1 MPVKVW
7 NYIGQKI
14 GVLRVGF
21 LPGVLFLALVMGMRL
36 SGALQLLEW
45 RVLDRLLQIA
55 PPEPLDPRVVLV
67 VIDEPTIQAAGTYP
81 ISDLQL
87 ARMLIKIHQ
96 CEPRVIGL
104 DLFRDLPVEP
114 GYDKLATAF
123 QGMENLIGI
132 DKVLPA
138 TVAPPPAL
146 PPDRVGIVGVLYD
159 GDGRQRRALLGTQT
173 PTGFRFSLALLLA
186 QTYLAGENISLE
198 NGIQDPSTMRF
209 GTTELPRLRSHFGSY
224 VGIEAGRGDM
234 QILLHFRRGPTPFR
248 VLRMAEIEQG
258 SFEPEWLRDRV
269 VLIGVAAPSTQDY
282 FSVATASTVS
292 PGFDLV
298 YGVEIQAHTVSQ
310 ILSAVLDQ
318 RPLLQSWPEWGE
330 WCWIGLWA
338 GVGIGVAAYSRSPL
352 NTSAWVLLLSLGLGI
367 GGYGAFLGGWWMP
380 VIPAMGGLVLNGLGL
395 AAFYQY
401 DRLVQAKLQA
411 QRQVITLLEEAKTE
425 LETQV
430 EARTAQLQ
438 QTAVELR
445 QAKALA
451 DSANQA
457 KSRFLASMTH
467 ELRTPL
473 NSILGFGQLL
483 AQDPTLSPTNQD
495 RTTMINRSGEHLLG
509 LINNVLDL
517 SKIEAGKQELVLETV
532 VLPEV
537 LETLEALFRLRIEQ
551 KCLAFQ
557 IQVSPGV
564 PEQLRGDRQKLQQ
577 VLINLLGNAL
587 KFTTTGQILLQ
598 VNLPPIPQLNLS
610 KN

>member
-1 MPVKVW
+1 
-7 NYIGQKI
+7 
-14 GVLRVGF
+14 
-21 LPGVLFLALVMGMRL
+21 
-36 SGALQLLEW
+36 
-45 RVLDRLLQIA
+45 
-55 PPEPLDPRVVLV
+55 
-67 VIDEPTIQAAGTYP
+67 
-81 ISDLQL
+81 
-87 ARMLIKIHQ
+87 
-96 CEPRVIGL
+96 
-104 DLFRDLPVEP
+104 
-114 GYDKLATAF
+114 
-123 QGMENLIGI
+123 
-132 DKVLPA
+132 
-138 TVAPPPAL
+138 
-146 PPDRVGIVGVLYD
+146 
-159 GDGRQRRALLGTQT
+159 
-173 PTGFRFSLALLLA
+173 
-186 QTYLAGENISLE
+186 
-198 NGIQDPSTMRF
+198 
-209 GTTELPRLRSHFGSY
+209 
-224 VGIEAGRGDM
+224 
-234 QILLHFRRGPTPFR
+234 
-248 VLRMAEIEQG
+248 
-258 SFEPEWLRDRV
+258 
-269 VLIGVAAPSTQDY
+269 
-282 FSVATASTVS
+282 
-292 PGFDLV
+292 
-298 YGVEIQAHTVSQ
+298 
-310 ILSAVLDQ
+310 
-318 RPLLQSWPEWGE
+318 
-330 WCWIGLWA
+330 
-338 GVGIGVAAYSRSPL
+338 
-352 NTSAWVLLLSLGLGI
+352 
-367 GGYGAFLGGWWMP
+367 MP

-598 VNLPPIPQLNLS
+598 VNLPPHPATKPLEKLTLPPSFWRSLLIISNLRLKIRAVALPRRSWQNYLFPLS
-610 KN
+610 KPTAAKNPKGERD